1 MTDRLSASVVVVDWK
16 CVAFLP
22 PMQALLVIV
31 ALSEFGM
38 NERVV
43 QRANKM
49 QIAVLRP
56 APDALPFHMRTWE
69 EGSNAACVDRPK
81 QREGG
86 RGWEENDLSKA
97 NLQASGLPTTI
108 TMMPAPLCYT
118 FPPLS

>member
-1 MTDRLSASVVVVDWK
+1 MDGQGERSGESSGKYTVECGGGGVTDRLSASVVVVDWK

-38 NERVV
+38 NERVD

-56 APDALPFHMRTWE
+56 APDALPPHMRTWE
-69 EGSNAACVDRPK
+69 EGSNAANVVSIDQSRGK
-81 QREGG
+81 EGG
-86 RGWEENDLSKA
+86 AGKKM
-97 NLQASGLPTTI
+97 T
-108 TMMPAPLCYT
+108 
-118 FPPLS
+118 